1 MLTVCSAIL
10 DGLDAGAESNGLNR
24 YNSIMKMLFIG
35 TTLAIVY
42 QIRFKRTVKVT
53 YDKDRDTFRSEL
65 LIGVSV
71 LIAFLVHE
79 RIHGKGFFHYLQ
91 EVRPYV
97 LP

>member
-1 MLTVCSAIL
+1 MNQLCY
-10 DGLDAGAESNGLNR
+10 R
-24 YNSIMKMLFIG
+24 YNSIMKVLFIG

-65 LIGVSV
+65 LIGVCV
-71 LIAFLVHE
+71 LVAFLVHE

-91 EVRPYV
+91 EVCFCSS
-97 LP
+97 